1 MLSAVVDAQYGGYDL
16 DPQYMQQVQQPSRL
30 NFQQALQYS
39 QPSFQPWQQ
48 SGGPTFQDYQQQS
61 SYTQVVSPSDQ
72 CGKIADDNGVI
83 PFKEWGKLT
92 ESMKTTWGQQGC
104 DQEMCQYWAKKYHIA
119 PFESGG
125 TMPKSIFAAW
135 DHEQMQCNFR
145 VGPYS
150 PAQCKAASAK
160 FRTYPIGIWGS
171 MPEYARMFW
180 TQGNCD
186 VKMCGIWKETVWCC

>member
-119 PFESGG
+119 PL
-125 TMPKSIFAAW
+125 KVA
-135 DHEQMQCNFR
+135 
-145 VGPYS
+145 
-150 PAQCKAASAK
+150 AQCQKAYLQPGIMSRCSVTFELVLTLQPSAK
-160 FRTYPIGIWGS
+160 LHQLNFEPIQSGS
-171 MPEYARMFW
+171 GAACLNMPGCF
-180 TQGNCD
+180 GP
-186 VKMCGIWKETVWCC
+186 KETAM